1 MAKKAKL
8 NVNGYLADLLGWFKL
23 PKQRDQWIN
32 GGSPKL
38 DTADPVAE
46 LAGKLHS
53 GLIPARI
60 IGIKEEGSLART
72 YTLEPEEGR
81 LPLHYAGQYLC
92 LKFDINGRKV
102 SRPFGI
108 SSPPQ
113 LAYRDN
119 RVQFT
124 IRQQPGDEAYIHIWD
139 TWKEGRRL
147 TVELP
152 FGNFYYNR
160 IRDAAHVV
168 GIAAGSG
175 VIPFRSI
182 IADMSVS
189 RRPERLTL
197 LCASR
202 TAGDILFGD
211 ELEKLAAESGGRIR
225 IVQVLAEADAAR
237 AGEKGIVNAEL
248 IKKLIQDYKD
258 VSFYIC
264 GPAVFRDAV
273 KGELDSLGIPSNRR
287 RIAAYGGNG
296 PVEGHLEFPREQA
309 NKTYTL
315 TVLFGQDRK
324 EVSAKSGET
333 VTAALEKAGLAVDT
347 RCGGG
352 ECGWCRS
359 RLEAGSVWQR
369 PEDLGIRARDKDTGY
384 FHPCSAYPVSD
395 LTVRVFSRL

>member
-8 NVNGYLADLLGWFKL
+8 SVNGYLADLLGWFKL
-23 PKQRDQWIN
+23 PKQRNDWIN

-38 DTADPVAE
+38 EAVDPIAE

-60 IGIKEEGSLART
+60 IGIKEELSPART

-92 LKFDINGRKV
+92 LKFDINGRKM
-102 SRPFGI
+102 SRPFSI

-113 LAYRDN
+113 LSYRDN

-124 IRQQPGDEAYIHIWD
+124 IKKQPENEAYSYILD
-139 TWKEGRRL
+139 TWKEGQRL
-147 TVELP
+147 AVELP
-152 FGNFYYNR
+152 FGNFYYNK

-168 GIAAGSG
+168 GIAGGSG

-182 IADMSVS
+182 ITDMPVS
-189 RRPERLTL
+189 HRPERLTL
-197 LCASR
+197 LYASR
-202 TAGDILFGD
+202 TVDDILFKD

-225 IVQVLAEADAAR
+225 IVHVLSEADTSGI
-237 AGEKGIVNAEL
+237 GEKGIVNAEL

-258 VSFYIC
+258 VSFYVC
-264 GPAVFRDAV
+264 GSATFYDAV
-273 KGELDSLGIPSNRR
+273 KEELDSLDIPSNRR
-287 RIAAYGGNG
+287 RIAAYGGGG
-296 PVEGHLEFPREQA
+296 PVESHPEFPKGQ
-309 NKTYTL
+309 NDKMYTL

-324 EVSAKSGET
+324 EINVKSSET
-333 VTAALEKAGLAVDT
+333 VAAALEKAGLAVDT
-347 RCGGG
+347 RCGRG

-359 RLEAGSVWQR
+359 KLEAGSVWQR
-369 PEDLGIRARDKDTGY
+369 PEDLGVRARDKDTGY

-395 LTVRVFSRL
+395 LAIRVFSRL

>member
-8 NVNGYLADLLGWFKL
+8 SVNGYLADLLGWFKL
-23 PKQRDQWIN
+23 PKQRNEWIN

-38 DTADPVAE
+38 DAADPIAE

-60 IGIKEEGSLART
+60 IGIKEESSLART
-72 YTLEPEEGR
+72 YTLEPEEGH

-102 SRPFGI
+102 SRPFSI
-108 SSPPQ
+108 SSPPRLSYQ
-113 LAYRDN
+113 NN
-119 RVQFT
+119 RIQFT
-124 IRQQPGDEAYIHIWD
+124 LKTQPGDEAYIHIWD
-139 TWKEGRRL
+139 TWKEGQRL

-152 FGNFYYNR
+152 FGNFYYSK

-168 GIAAGSG
+168 GIAGGSG

-182 IADMSVS
+182 IADMPVS
-189 RRPERLTL
+189 GRPEGLTL
-197 LCASR
+197 LYASR
-202 TAGDILFGD
+202 TAGDILFKD
-211 ELEKLAAESGGRIR
+211 ELENLAAESGGRIR
-225 IVQVLAEADAAR
+225 IVHVLAEADASW

-258 VSFYIC
+258 ASFYVC
-264 GPAVFRDAV
+264 GSAVFCNAV
-273 KGELDSLGIPSNRR
+273 KGELDSLDIPSNRR
-287 RIAAYGGNG
+287 RIAAYGGSG
-296 PVEGHLEFPREQA
+296 PVEGHPEFPKGQD

-315 TVLFGQDRK
+315 TVLLGQDRK
-324 EVSAKSGET
+324 EASARSSET
-333 VTAALEKAGLAVDT
+333 VAAALEKAGLAVDT
-347 RCGGG
+347 RCGSG

-359 RLEAGSVWQR
+359 KLEAGSVWQR
-369 PEDLGIRARDKDTGY
+369 PEDLGLRARDKDTGY
-384 FHPCSAYPVSD
+384 FHPCSAYPISD